1 MSRLAKV
8 EAFILTVPRDEPYLG
23 ALRKGEEV
31 NAKGYFVRK
40 GNKTVYLDKDR
51 TVLVRVETESGV
63 VGWGETYGLV
73 APRATTEIITDLL
86 ADFVIGRE
94 PADAS
99 KIHDDLYNLMRVR
112 GYSGGFYLDAWGA
125 VDIALW
131 DAAGRE
137 AGKSVAELLGG
148 RLHDGIPAYVS
159 GLPKPTLE
167 ERVQFALEWQA
178 RGYNS
183 FKFAATVAD
192 DGNVREMSELR
203 SALGADAKISCDM
216 HWAHT
221 PEGAIA
227 EIHAMEPHDLWF
239 AEAPIVTEDIHGLA
253 KVAASTKT
261 PTAVGEEWRTLFDAN
276 LRFDLNAVQIVQPE
290 MGHTG
295 ITEFVRIAREAY
307 SRGIPLLPHATIG
320 SGIFL
325 AASLQT
331 GLAMEGLMGH
341 EFQHSIFN
349 RNTGLISD
357 GLECSEGLYRVTDS
371 PGIGVEP
378 TEWMI
383 SQLEPANAN

>member
-1 MSRLAKV
+1 MSRVSKV
-8 EAFILTVPRDEPYLG
+8 ETFILTIPRDEPYLG
-23 ALRKGEEV
+23 ALRKGEEK
-31 NAKGYFVRK
+31 NEKGYFVRK

-51 TVLVRVETESGV
+51 TVLVRVETESGA

-73 APRATTEIITDLL
+73 APKATTEIIYDLL
-86 ADFVIGRE
+86 ADFVMGRD
-94 PADAS
+94 PAEAS
-99 KIHDDLYNLMRVR
+99 EIHDFLYDLMRVR
-112 GYSGGFYLDAWGA
+112 GYSGGFYLDALAA

-148 RLHDGIPAYVS
+148 RLHDAIPAYVS

-167 ERVQFALEWQA
+167 ERVAFALEWQA
-178 RGYNS
+178 RGFNS

-192 DGNVREMSELR
+192 DGNVKEMAGLR
-203 SALGADAKISCDM
+203 AALGPEAKISCDM

-227 EIHAMEPHDLWF
+227 EIKAMEPYDLWF
-239 AEAPIVTEDIHGLA
+239 AEAPIITEDIQGLS
-253 KVAASTKT
+253 KVAASTAT

-276 LRFDLNAVQIVQPE
+276 LRFNANAVQIVQPE

-295 ITEFVRIAREAY
+295 ITEFVRIARAAH

-325 AASLQT
+325 AASLQA

-349 RNTGLISD
+349 RNTGLITE
-357 GLECSEGLYRVTDS
+357 GLECSNGVYRVTDA
-371 PGIGVEP
+371 PGIGVEL
-378 TEWMI
+378 TEDAI
-383 SQLEPANAN
+383 SKLESYP